1 MRKRLRYADRLAAED
16 PLVRLRD
23 VHLLIGGTGAVG
35 GATLMKMLR
44 IYADLRRR
52 HGIGDDVVGP
62 VIVATG
68 QDDSELKRFRR
79 HVYDV
84 CVIEVGAEPTSSSHG
99 RTLRMPNGALI
110 DLVTFKFDVLP
121 GLKDVLAQEHDSL
134 LDALL
139 AEARASRA
147 FTDLL
152 AAVGDDIRSRT
163 PFDRYRSVQIGI
175 PLPSLMAYHLDPLD
189 ELETKGLLSAAETE
203 RVKEA
208 AEQQLVEQL
217 REVRTRADHV
227 LVAHTTAVGGMYDV
241 DNNGHSIIRLG
252 FAHAA
257 IDSQLVIKRQRAE
270 QFSQFYRDAGIWNL
284 VTAAAV
290 GIDHVAIDEPL
301 KMQKQMEKGLQH
313 AGHELFPAASAAK
326 FIHVHAPKSVRV
338 TAGAKGAPLRF
349 QRMAR
354 GHELRPRFAL
364 RSGENGFLSVA
375 NAEALYRVMRVASPS
390 ELGTVMGLVGA
401 LGDDPREPW
410 FPDGVCYYTETDN
423 SRLVFDFLSQ
433 PQLRDMQLSG
443 LEPQALVDL
452 GSAKHQAELHTLG
465 LLILLH
471 RLRTLDLD
479 AVPAKRSQ
487 AAASHFDVE
496 AFIAENSR
504 PLTFEDVQQWSL
516 PELERDLRIL
526 ALAEEPDD
534 LLPLKDFHAKNQ
546 AALSGYRAQVRT
558 EILGRVL
565 QAVWAVTSLGSPL
578 IVNGDDGEP
587 LIRTGWWVAPL
598 SIVAEREDSIAAW
611 FVKRSEELATKNAA
625 WRWDPRQLAR
635 HHFAVNGFV
644 DLRRHAIVASSKT
657 DEAPPDTVVVAQDE
671 AQLRGALANL
681 TPYSFFATC
690 GLVAVH
696 YRLKSLG
703 DYIQA
708 AQTQIQL
715 GTHHDVAWAIPR
727 DHREHTLVVPGIVE
741 ALRMVSEGLEKA
753 TGTEILSGNWGY
765 QWSG

>member
-1 MRKRLRYADRLAAED
+1 MMRKRLRYADRLAAED

-44 IYADLRRR
+44 IYGDLRRR
-52 HGIGDDVVGP
+52 HRLGDDVVGP

-68 QDDSELKRFRR
+68 HDEHELQRFRAY
-79 HVYDV
+79 VYDV
-84 CVIEVGAEPTSSSHG
+84 CISESGKKPTTSSHG
-99 RTLRMPNGALI
+99 HTLRMPNGALI
-110 DLVTFKFDVLP
+110 ELMAFKFDVLP
-121 GLKDVLAQEHDSL
+121 GLEAVLERERDSL

-139 AEARASRA
+139 SEVRSSRA

-152 AAVGDDIRSRT
+152 GKVDDDIRERT
-163 PFDRYRSVQIGI
+163 QFERYRSVQIGI
-175 PLPSLMAYHLDPLD
+175 PLPSLMAYHLDSVD

-208 AEQQLVEQL
+208 VEQQLVAQL
-217 REVRTRADHV
+217 REVRARADHV

-241 DNNGHSIIRLG
+241 DGQGRSTIRLG

-257 IDSQLVIKRQRAE
+257 IDSQLLIKRQRAE
-270 QFSQFYRDAGIWNL
+270 QFSRLYREAGIWNL

-290 GIDHVAIDEPL
+290 GIDNVAIDEPL
-301 KMQKQMEKGLQH
+301 KLQKQMEKSLQH
-313 AGHELFPAASAAK
+313 AAHEPFPAASTAK
-326 FIHVHAPKSVRV
+326 YIHVHPPKSVR
-338 TAGAKGAPLRF
+338 AASSSSAPLHF
-349 QRMAR
+349 ERMAR

-401 LGDDPREPW
+401 LGDDPKEKW

-479 AVPAKRSQ
+479 AVPAKRTQ
-487 AAASHFDVE
+487 AAASQFDVE
-496 AFIAENSR
+496 SFIADNSR

-526 ALAEEPDD
+526 ALAETPDD

-546 AALSGYRAQVRT
+546 DALSGYRAQVRT
-558 EILGRVL
+558 EILRRVL
-565 QAVWAVTSLGSPL
+565 HAVWAVTSLGSPL

-611 FVKRSEELATKNAA
+611 FTRRSEQLAA
-625 WRWDPRQLAR
+625 WGRSPEELAR

-644 DLRRHAIVASSKT
+644 DLRMHAIVGSSKT
-657 DEAPPDTVVVAQDE
+657 DAAPPDTVVVAHDE
-671 AQLRGALANL
+671 AALRGALAKL

-690 GLVAVH
+690 GLLAVH

-727 DHREHTLVVPGIVE
+727 DHRQHTLVVPGIVE
-741 ALRMVSEGLEKA
+741 SLRMVSEGLEKA